1 MHSQRTILPLQK
13 WTGYEANQP
22 FQYELRIGGKS
33 PRLSETWNQK
43 EKKKQ
48 QQQNFFSRVYLPFNA
63 GIKLV
68 GAELPSC
75 WSSREKQVPI
85 CTLVWGM
92 LKTAM
97 GIPIPVDLSNSQ
109 PPSPFSSLHFHAEDV
124 IWEIFLH
131 VRSCP
136 TQLYLCSFSHT
147 LLLRCWTIPQRNQK
161 CPFSAQLL

>member
-1 MHSQRTILPLQK
+1 MGNYFLFALSTLDMHSQRTILPLQK

-43 EKKKQ
+43 EKKKKK

-85 CTLVWGM
+85 CTLVWGICWKRQWEF
-92 LKTAM
+92 LFLW
-97 GIPIPVDLSNSQ
+97 IFPIPSL
-109 PPSPFSSLHFHAEDV
+109 PLPSPVCISTLRMSYGRSFFMLDPVLPNYTYAASL
-124 IWEIFLH
+124 
-131 VRSCP
+131 
-136 TQLYLCSFSHT
+136 
-147 LLLRCWTIPQRNQK
+147 IP
-161 CPFSAQLL
+161 CY